1 MASALS
7 KHFWQGFTAVY
18 ECSGIMFRLPDV
30 TPQYMVPIKI
40 DVTQKEL
47 SMRFD
52 ELPIPEQV
60 LRGIAETG
68 FSICTPIQEQ
78 TLPTTLKGIDIAG
91 QAQTGTGKTAAFL
104 ISLFTRLLANDHP
117 VGRPRALI
125 LAPTRELVIQ
135 IEADAKQLGAHCGFA
150 VQAIYGGVDYMKQKN
165 ALLDG
170 ADIIVGT
177 PGRLIDYLKQK
188 IYSLKDIEVLVID
201 EADRMFDLGFIADL
215 RFILRKLPPFEKRQ
229 NMMFSATLNP
239 RVMELAY
246 EFMNSPTRVS
256 VTPETMTAERVE
268 QLLYHCSRKEKF
280 SLLLGLL
287 RRDCM
292 ERTMIFMNTKREAEH
307 LHNLLNANNFPCK
320 VISGDVDQRRRMK
333 ILDNF
338 KDGTLPILIATDVAS
353 RGLHIDGVSHVI
365 NYDLPQ
371 DCEDYVHRIG
381 RTARAGAEGKAIS
394 LIDEDGA
401 FFLEAIE
408 NYIKTKIPVE
418 WADDD
423 LYVLDYVRTPR
434 PKRVQ
439 DLKRDKPGS
448 ARPSDRNRNKPAP
461 RSASTATKPAM
472 VKAAA
477 TSAGGDIEKKKR
489 KRRKK
494 KPAGEKTAEQA
505 GQE

>member
-1 MASALS
+1 
-7 KHFWQGFTAVY
+7 
-18 ECSGIMFRLPDV
+18 
-30 TPQYMVPIKI
+30 
-40 DVTQKEL
+40 
-47 SMRFD
+47 MRFD
-52 ELPIPEQV
+52 KLPIPALV
-60 LRGIAETG
+60 LRGISEAG
-68 FSICTPIQEQ
+68 FSECTPIQEQ
-78 TLPTTLKGIDIAG
+78 TLPITLTGTDIAG

-104 ISLFTRLLANDHP
+104 ISLFTRLLANERP
-117 VGRPRALI
+117 AGRPRALI
-125 LAPTRELVIQ
+125 LAPTRELVVQ
-135 IEADAKQLGAHCGFA
+135 IETDAKQLGAHCGFA

-246 EFMNSPTRVS
+246 EFMNTPTKIS
-256 VTPETMTAERVE
+256 VTPESMTAERVE
-268 QLLYHCSRKEKF
+268 QLLFHCSRKEKF

-287 RRDCM
+287 RRDGM
-292 ERTMIFMNTKREAEH
+292 ARTMIFINTKREAEH
-307 LHNLLNANNFPCK
+307 LYNLLNANNFPCK
-320 VISGDVDQRRRMK
+320 VISGDVEQRKRMK
-333 ILDNF
+333 ILDDF

-394 LIDEDGA
+394 LADEDGA

-408 NYIKTKIPVE
+408 EYIKTKIPTE
-418 WADDD
+418 WADDE
-423 LYVLDYVRTPR
+423 LYVLDYVRTAR

-448 ARPSDRNRNKPAP
+448 ARGSDRGTKKPAP
-461 RSASTATKPAM
+461 RVKPAVAKPAA
-472 VKAAA
+472 VKAVAESGEGTA
-477 TSAGGDIEKKKR
+477 EKKKR

-494 KPAGEKTAEQA
+494 KPAGEKPVEQSVHGTENLPA
-505 GQE
+505 PV

>member
-1 MASALS
+1 
-7 KHFWQGFTAVY
+7 
-18 ECSGIMFRLPDV
+18 
-30 TPQYMVPIKI
+30 
-40 DVTQKEL
+40 
-47 SMRFD
+47 MRFD

-60 LRGIAETG
+60 LRGIAESG

-104 ISLFTRLLANDHP
+104 ISLFTRLLANEHP

-125 LAPTRELVIQ
+125 LAPTRELVVQ

-229 NMMFSATLNP
+229 NLMFSATLNP

-246 EFMNSPTRVS
+246 EFMNSPTKVS

-268 QLLYHCSRKEKF
+268 QLLFHCSRKEKF

-287 RRDCM
+287 RREGM
-292 ERTMIFMNTKREAEH
+292 ARTMIFMNTKREAEH
-307 LHNLLNANNFPCK
+307 LHNLLNANDFPCK
-320 VISGDVDQRRRMK
+320 VISGDVEQRKRMK

-365 NYDLPQ
+365 NYDMPQ

-394 LIDEDGA
+394 LADEDGA

-408 NYIKTKIPVE
+408 EYIKAKIPTE
-418 WADDD
+418 WADDE

-439 DLKRDKPGS
+439 DLKRDKPGAGRS
-448 ARPSDRNRNKPAP
+448 NDKGGRPAARPIKKTTAAVAKPA
-461 RSASTATKPAM
+461 
-472 VKAAA
+472 VAAPPSEGA
-477 TSAGGDIEKKKR
+477 V
-489 KRRKK
+489 KK
-494 KPAGEKTAEQA
+494 KPRKRTRKPKPTGDQSVVKAPEQA
-505 GQE
+505 